1 MRHKLSLLLAIGLIS
16 WGCQNQPVE
25 EPQAEVKDSAEI
37 SRQTEATLTHHLES
51 FGKGD
56 LDGLL
61 SDYTE
66 ESKILTPDGALE
78 GTAGI
83 KPFFEK
89 LGAMFPPGSK
99 FEMIKQ
105 IIDGEIAYI
114 VWTLE
119 SEQVKVILGTDTFVI
134 RDGKILTQTF
144 AVHTEAKE

>member
-1 MRHKLSLLLAIGLIS
+1 
-16 WGCQNQPVE
+16 
-25 EPQAEVKDSAEI
+25 
-37 SRQTEATLTHHLES
+37 
-51 FGKGD
+51 
-56 LDGLL
+56 
-61 SDYTE
+61 
-66 ESKILTPDGALE
+66 
-78 GTAGI
+78 
-83 KPFFEK
+83 
-89 LGAMFPPGSK
+89 MFPPGSK